1 MLASRGFL
9 RSAVAAL
16 RTQAPLRFFGAAP
29 SGGIPSNLEHSV
41 GLERAEA
48 EAAAQGKD
56 LFEPQLVGPF
66 GTKEHP
72 VIVESIH
79 HERIV
84 GCPGHCND
92 GDTSNNNE
100 IRWFKVTSKA
110 PFVCADCGQ
119 VCTSLFISYNIHN
132 SPFFSFAIF
141 AQRCCLLPFC
151 NIVFI
156 LSEGLSFCLLLS
168 PGFRPEAHQASGLS
182 RLWSALVKM
191 GGRQSHLRLVC
202 CAPHSSQH
210 SAYCVLGA
218 PHACAVVG
226 LALGRLRFGSQ
237 IPVPFQCSY
246 GVDI

>member
-9 RSAVAAL
+9 RSAAAAL

-29 SGGIPSNLEHSV
+29 TGGIPSNLEHSV

-84 GCPGHCND
+84 GCPGHCSD

-119 VCTSLFISYNIHN
+119 VCASYVVLHFLIVTAFLVGHSLRVAVSSHI
-132 SPFFSFAIF
+132 AIF
-141 AQRCCLLPFC
+141 
-151 NIVFI
+151 IVHFV
-156 LSEGLSFCLLLS
+156 LGLVGCSLLS
-168 PGFRPEAHQASGLS
+168 TGVCPEAHQASGIS
-182 RLWSALVKM
+182 RLRSALIKWWWLVA
-191 GGRQSHLRLVC
+191 SPSRLHC
-202 CAPHSSQH
+202 PT
-210 SAYCVLGA
+210 
-218 PHACAVVG
+218 
-226 LALGRLRFGSQ
+226 
-237 IPVPFQCSY
+237 
-246 GVDI
+246 

>member
-16 RTQAPLRFFGAAP
+16 RTQVPLRFFGAAP

-84 GCPGHCND
+84 GCPGHCSD

-119 VCTSLFISYNIHN
+119 VCTFPNSFHVAFCLNASSVDAIHDVHLPNVSFFFVTVLVSLS
-132 SPFFSFAIF
+132 
-141 AQRCCLLPFC
+141 L
-151 NIVFI
+151 VD
-156 LSEGLSFCLLLS
+156 CLLLS
-168 PGFRPEAHQASGLS
+168 SGVCPEAYQASG
-182 RLWSALVKM
+182 
-191 GGRQSHLRLVC
+191 
-202 CAPHSSQH
+202 
-210 SAYCVLGA
+210 
-218 PHACAVVG
+218 
-226 LALGRLRFGSQ
+226 
-237 IPVPFQCSY
+237 IP
-246 GVDI
+246 